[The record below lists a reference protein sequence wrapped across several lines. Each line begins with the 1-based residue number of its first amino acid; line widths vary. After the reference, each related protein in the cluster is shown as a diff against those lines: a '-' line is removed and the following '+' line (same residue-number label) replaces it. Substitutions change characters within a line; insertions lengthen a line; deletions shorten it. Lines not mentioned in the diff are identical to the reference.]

1 LYRVSF
7 VGDQTQRD
15 ELNQVEKPDPA
26 AKQAR
31 ALRHKLESFDGKTD
45 PRAVDFAW
53 PYLSSGDRF
62 IRFAARIAIESQPVA
77 AWKER
82 ALAETDPEG
91 GLTALLALARCGDK
105 GTQRELLKALRKFSL
120 PTLPEEQQLEK
131 VRLIQV
137 CFARQGRPD
146 EDLVKLATEKWGAF
160 FPTASDRVNRELA
173 QVLIYLQA
181 PDVIGKCLDL
191 VAKAPT
197 LEEQAHY
204 IYCLRTLSTG
214 WTLEQR
220 RKYFAWF
227 TQLRKQDPNHT
238 KHPEALLQWFKEVDR
253 DYNDGVSYDKYLINI
268 RTEAIATLTA
278 SEKAALKP
286 LIEEHIGAPRWKQA
300 QERKFVKDW
309 TVADLQSRLEEAKRG
324 RNFQSGK
331 AAFNDAQCI
340 VCHRMGDEGG
350 AVGPEL
356 GGAGSKYS
364 LQSILES
371 IIEPSKVIADPF
383 LTYNIVKKD
392 GDTVS
397 GRITDENAER
407 LVIMPSPLSP
417 ESLEEVK
424 LSDIA
429 RRTQSKLSPMPTG
442 LVNNLNAEEIL
453 DLLAY
458 IEAAGKDSA
467 NNFKP

>member
-1 LYRVSF
+1 M
-7 VGDQTQRD
+7 
-15 ELNQVEKPDPA
+15 
-26 AKQAR
+26 
-31 ALRHKLESFDGKTD
+31 
-45 PRAVDFAW
+45 
-53 PYLSSGDRF
+53 
-62 IRFAARIAIESQPVA
+62 
-77 AWKER
+77 
-82 ALAETDPEG
+82 
-91 GLTALLALARCGDK
+91 
-105 GTQRELLKALRKFSL
+105 ALRKFSL
-120 PTLPEEQQLEK
+120 PTLPEDQQLEK
-131 VRLIQV
+131 LRLV
-137 CFARQGRPD
+137 EVSFARQGQPD
-146 EDLVKLATEKWGAF
+146 EDLAKLATEKWGAV

-173 QVLIYLQA
+173 QVLIYLKA
-181 PDVIGKCLDL
+181 PDVIGKCLEL

-197 LEEQAHY
+197 LEEQAYY
-204 IYCLRTLSTG
+204 IYQLRNVNSG
-214 WTLEQR
+214 WTLEER
-220 RKYFAWF
+220 RQYFAWF

-268 RTEAIATLTA
+268 RNEAVATLTA

-286 LIEEHIGAPRWKQA
+286 LIEENIGSPRWKQA
-300 QERKFVKDW
+300 KERKFVQAW
-309 TVADLQSRLEEAKRG
+309 TVADLQARLEQAKRG

-356 GGAGSKYS
+356 GGAASKYS

-371 IIEPSKVIADPF
+371 IIEPSKVIADQF
-383 LTYNIVKKD
+383 RTYNIVKKD
-392 GDTVS
+392 GDSVS

-417 ESLEEVK
+417 ETLEEVK
-424 LSDIA
+424 ISDIA
-429 RRTQSKLSPMPTG
+429 QRTQSKLSPMPTG
-442 LVNNLNAEEIL
+442 LVNNLTAEEIL

-467 NNFKP
+467 DNFKP